1 MQVELD
7 DEFADA
13 IVVAELRN
21 AYEMLLNG
29 NNKGMYSLDE
39 EENEREV
46 KKLRKAMKRVHN
58 YFSVPSEHI
67 G

>member
-1 MQVELD
+1 MQFELD

-21 AYEMLLNG
+21 AYEMLLKG
-29 NNKGMYSLDE
+29 NNTGMYSFDDE
-39 EENEREV
+39 ENNKEV
-46 KKLRKAMKRVHN
+46 KKLRKALKRVHN